1 MKSTYLFPLA
11 LGGVLLFLGGTYFY
25 TMPTSPKAYQVPVL
39 NTSSSTQIHTNSP
52 SALPEATKPSN
63 TPERSAGSY
72 TMAQVHSHSSVESC
86 WTTINGNVYDV
97 TAWIAQHPGGAT
109 AILSLC
115 GTDGSASFNGQ
126 HGGKPRPQSE
136 LASFKIGVLQ

>member
-11 LGGVLLFLGGTYFY
+11 LGAVLLFLGGVYFY
-25 TMPTSPKAYQVPVL
+25 TMPTSPKAYQVPVS
-39 NTSSSTQIHTNSP
+39 NTSSSTQTHANSS

-63 TPERSAGSY
+63 TPEQSAGTY
-72 TMAQVHSHSSVESC
+72 TMAQVRSHSSVESC

>member
-1 MKSTYLFPLA
+1 MKTTYLFPAA
-11 LGGVLLFLGGTYFY
+11 LGVVLLLLAGTYFY
-25 TMPTSPKAYQVPVL
+25 TTPTLTDTYQVPVSS
-39 NTSSSTQIHTNSP
+39 TSSYTEASTNSP
-52 SALPEATKPSN
+52 TPAPETAKQNETTQP
-63 TPERSAGSY
+63 SAGTY
-72 TMAQVHSHSSVESC
+72 TMAQVSTHSSVESC

-97 TAWIAQHPGGAT
+97 TTWIARHPGGKD